1 MKLAQGFDDII
12 FQEKMQPCLYI
23 IRQFCDTDSWHPMSA
38 KSLTSILKELELQ
51 NGYVKS
57 ASNYAPI
64 DIWKKKHFNA
74 SLLKWADVS
83 MSGL

>member
-23 IRQFCDTDSWHPMSA
+23 IRQFC
-38 KSLTSILKELELQ
+38 E
-51 NGYVKS
+51 S

-64 DIWKKKHFNA
+64 DICKKKHFNA